1 MGEENSGAFHHDPV
15 FDHNGSPHNPL
26 TDAGGIILCALVL
39 RAGKKIADIL
49 KFYKQITFSKK
60 VEIDFELSEKYKFTR
75 ISDQT
80 LMNLM
85 LASKKFPIYE
95 THDETMEKALLALQ
109 MFQ

>member
-1 MGEENSGAFHHDPV
+1 
-15 FDHNGSPHNPL
+15 
-26 TDAGGIILCALVL
+26 
-39 RAGKKIADIL
+39 
-49 KFYKQITFSKK
+49 

-85 LASKKFPIYE
+85 LASKKFPIYK
-95 THDETMEKALLALQ
+95 THDETMEKALLAVE